1 MAQQKAISVAR
12 QEYYSISDVAE
23 IMNVS
28 RETARKMMIRW
39 ADRGMTVMAGAR
51 LRIRRDIFDGEMMEQ
66 DGFNKAVGYR
76 DFKVI
81 RGRRRA

>member
-28 RETARKMMIRW
+28 RETARKMMIGW

>member
-1 MAQQKAISVAR
+1 MAQQKAASTAR

-23 IMNVS
+23 IMNIS
-28 RETARKMMIRW
+28 RETARKMMIGW
-39 ADRGMTVMAGAR
+39 ADRGMTVLAGTR

-81 RGRRRA
+81 RGRKRA

>member
-1 MAQQKAISVAR
+1 MAQQKAISCAR
-12 QEYYSISDVAE
+12 QEYYSIGDVAE

-28 RETARKMMIRW
+28 RETARKMMIGW

-51 LRIRRDIFDGEMMEQ
+51 LRIRRDIFDGEMMAQ
-66 DGFNKAVGYR
+66 DGFDKAVGYR
-76 DFKVI
+76 DFRVI

>member
-1 MAQQKAISVAR
+1 MSQQKAVSCAR
-12 QEYYSISDVAE
+12 QEYYSIGDIAE

-28 RETARKMMIRW
+28 RETARKMMIGWR
-39 ADRGMTVMAGAR
+39 DREMTVMAGAR
-51 LRIRRDIFDGEMMEQ
+51 LRIRRDIFEAEMTEQ
-66 DGFNKAVGYR
+66 DHYNKAVGYR

>member
-1 MAQQKAISVAR
+1 MQTKAQSVAI

-28 RETARKMMIRW
+28 RETARRMMIGW
-39 ADRGMTVMAGAR
+39 ADRGMTVMAGSR

-76 DFKVI
+76 DLKLL

>member
-1 MAQQKAISVAR
+1 MSQQKAISCAR
-12 QEYYSISDVAE
+12 QEYYSIGDVAE

-28 RETARKMMIRW
+28 RETARKMMIGW

-51 LRIRRDIFDGEMMEQ
+51 LRIRRDIFDGEMMMQ
-66 DGFNKAVGYR
+66 DGYDKAVGYR
-76 DFKVI
+76 DFKII

>member
-1 MAQQKAISVAR
+1 MAQVKAASTAR
-12 QEYYSISDVAE
+12 QEYYSINDIAE

-28 RETARKMMIRW
+28 RETARKMMIAW
-39 ADRGMTVMAGAR
+39 ADRGMTVIAGSR

-76 DFKVI
+76 DLKLL

>member
-1 MAQQKAISVAR
+1 MSQQKAVSCAR

-28 RETARKMMIRW
+28 RETARKMMIGW

>member
-12 QEYYSISDVAE
+12 QEYYSIGDVAE

-28 RETARKMMIRW
+28 RETARKMMIGW

>member
-28 RETARKMMIRW
+28 RETARKMMIGW

-66 DGFNKAVGYR
+66 DGCNKAVGYR

>member
-1 MAQQKAISVAR
+1 MQQKAASCAR

-23 IMNVS
+23 IMNIS
-28 RETARKMMIRW
+28 RETARKMMVAW
-39 ADRGMTVMAGAR
+39 ADRGMTVMAGSR
-51 LRIRRDIFDGEMMEQ
+51 LRIRRDIFDSEMMEQ

-76 DFKVI
+76 DLKVL

>member
-28 RETARKMMIRW
+28 RETARKMMIAW
-39 ADRGMTVMAGAR
+39 ADRGMTVMACTR
-51 LRIRRDIFDGEMMEQ
+51 LRIRRDIFDSEMMEQ

>member
-1 MAQQKAISVAR
+1 MAQQKAESVAR

-23 IMNVS
+23 ILNIS
-28 RETARKMMIRW
+28 RETARKMMIGW
-39 ADRGMTVMAGAR
+39 ADRGMTVLAGTR

-76 DFKVI
+76 DLRLL

>member
-12 QEYYSISDVAE
+12 QEYYSIGDVAE

-28 RETARKMMIRW
+28 RETARKMMIAW
-39 ADRGMTVMAGAR
+39 ADRGMTVMARAR
-51 LRIRRDIFDGEMMEQ
+51 LRIRRDIFDSEMMEQ

-76 DFKVI
+76 DFRVI

>member
-1 MAQQKAISVAR
+1 MQQKAASVAR

-28 RETARKMMIRW
+28 RETARKMMIAW
-39 ADRGMTVMAGAR
+39 ADRGMTVLAGSR
-51 LRIRRDIFDGEMMEQ
+51 LRIRRDIFDIEMMEQ

-76 DFKVI
+76 DLKLL

>member
-28 RETARKMMIRW
+28 RETARKMMIGW
-39 ADRGMTVMAGAR
+39 ADRGMTVMASSR
-51 LRIRRDIFDGEMMEQ
+51 LRIRRDIFDSEMMEQ
-66 DGFNKAVGYR
+66 DGYNKAVGYR
-76 DFKVI
+76 EFKVI

>member
-1 MAQQKAISVAR
+1 MPQQKAVSCAR
-12 QEYYSISDVAE
+12 QEYYSIGDIAE

-28 RETARKMMIRW
+28 RETARKMMIGW
-39 ADRGMTVMAGAR
+39 ADRGMTVMAGSR

-76 DFKVI
+76 DFRVI